1 MNNPPHSGIL
11 QALFD
16 LTPAEARLA
25 RSLANGAS
33 PDAIAGQLG
42 VRVSTIRSQLK
53 SLFAKLGINRQAQL
67 VAMLASLTLPG
78 L

>member
-1 MNNPPHSGIL
+1 
-11 QALFD
+11 
-16 LTPAEARLA
+16 
-25 RSLANGAS
+25 
-33 PDAIAGQLG
+33 
-42 VRVSTIRSQLK
+42 VSTIRSQLK